1 MYLDG
6 VPVQDQISLLS
17 VVVDGVMVTTELEV
31 GAVPETMMRPAVV
44 MVALAIMPVEE
55 MVIELIH
62 TADHEPVVCMPSD
75 RAVLAEEAARISSET
90 RARTV

>member
-31 GAVPETMMRPAVV
+31 GAVPETMIRPALE
-44 MVALAIMPVEE
+44 MVAPEIMPVAE

-62 TADHEPVVCMPSD
+62 MAVHEPVVCMPSD
-75 RAVLAEEAARISSET
+75 RAVLADEAARISSET

>member
-17 VVVDGVMVTTELEV
+17 VVVDGVMVTIELEV
-31 GAVPETMMRPAVV
+31 GAVPETMIWPPVET
-44 MVALAIMPVEE
+44 VAAAIMPVAE
-55 MVIELIH
+55 MVMELIH
-62 TADHEPVVCMPSD
+62 TCDHEPVVCMPSD
-75 RAVLAEEAARISSET
+75 NATLAEDAASSSSDT